1 MDPVEAAI
9 KAIPLIVGF
18 LLIIIPPMLLGSRT
32 ESLADIALDQYIAKI
47 GDPQKDKE
55 IRKTWISNLEYLMKW
70 RDLVT
75 AILISLF
82 TWEFAAVEKIGSSQ
96 PIVKAVAIV
105 VIAAIIP
112 GLMLS
117 ALALANKWELK
128 TMQSKM
134 RYWAIFVFLVM
145 PWYIAAIIFTYVIP
159 Q

>member
-18 LLIIIPPMLLGSRT
+18 LLIIMPPMVLGSRT

-105 VIAAIIP
+105 DISAIIP
-112 GLMLS
+112 VVLLS
-117 ALALANKWELK
+117 ELALANKLELK
-128 TMQSKM
+128 SIKQKM
-134 RYWAIFVFLVM
+134 RIL
-145 PWYIAAIIFTYVIP
+145 PII
-159 Q
+159 